1 MSGDIATDDVLL
13 SAVELA
19 REAAVADVGI
29 DLVGDH
35 LGAVV
40 EDDRLVAHSFA
51 CLNRA
56 YRGWQWTITLTRA
69 TPESEP
75 TVIDVVLL
83 PGSDA
88 IVPPAWK
95 PWSER
100 VEAGDL
106 GAGDV
111 LPTPRDDVRLIAG
124 FSGADDL
131 EGLAD
136 LSPLSPSQWELG
148 LGRVRV
154 LSAWGRD
161 DATDRWQTGDFGPA
175 TPMARQ
181 ASHECSTCGF
191 MLPVGGAIGQLF
203 GLCANAMSPADGH
216 VVSLAY
222 GCGAHSEVELEVDTD
237 ALIDQGPTIDDVDF
251 DTIEASLVADLVEP
265 AASTDDVQTEQHTRD
280 ESEDTDHE
288 PPVVVLLD
296 ESIAEDEQDQ

>member
-1 MSGDIATDDVLL
+1 MSSDIATNDVLL
-13 SAVELA
+13 SAVEFA
-19 REAAVADVGI
+19 REAAVAEVGTDHI
-29 DLVGDH
+29 GEH

-83 PGSDA
+83 PGADA

-181 ASHECSTCGF
+181 ASHECATCGF

-203 GLCANAMSPADGH
+203 ALCANAMSPADGR

-222 GCGAHSEVELEVDTD
+222 GCGAHSEVELEVEPD
-237 ALIDQGPTIDDVDF
+237 ALIDQGPTIDDVDY
-251 DTIEASLVADLVEP
+251 DTIEASLVADPVEP
-265 AASTDDVQTEQHTRD
+265 AATADDVEAEEHAGEEPKASD
-280 ESEDTDHE
+280 DE
-288 PPVVVLLD
+288 PPAVVLLD
-296 ESIAEDEQDQ
+296 ETIMEDEQDQ

>member
-1 MSGDIATDDVLL
+1 MSGDTSADAVLL
-13 SAVELA
+13 AAVDIA
-19 REAAVADVGI
+19 RDAAVAEAGESQVGE
-29 DLVGDH
+29 H

-40 EDDRLVAHSFA
+40 EDERLVAHSFA

-69 TPESEP
+69 APEFDP

-83 PGSDA
+83 PGADA

-100 VEAGDL
+100 VEPGDL

-111 LPTPRDDVRLIAG
+111 LPTPRDDARLVAG
-124 FSGADDL
+124 LTGTDDL
-131 EGLAD
+131 EGLAGM
-136 LSPLSPSQWELG
+136 SPLSPSQWELG

-161 DATDRWQTGDFGPA
+161 DATDRWQAGDFGPA

-181 ASHECSTCGF
+181 APHECATCGF

-203 GLCANAMSPADGH
+203 ALCANAMSPADGH
-216 VVSLAY
+216 VVSLSY
-222 GCGAHSEVELEVDTD
+222 GCGAHSEVEVETEPD

-251 DTIEASLVADLVEP
+251 DTIEASLVSDPVEP
-265 AASTDDVQTEQHTRD
+265 APAPENVEAEENSGD
-280 ESEDTDHE
+280 EPEDTDAE
-288 PPVVVLLD
+288 PPALALTD
-296 ESIAEDEQDQ
+296 ESIAEDQQDE

>member
-1 MSGDIATDDVLL
+1 MSSDIATNDVLL
-13 SAVELA
+13 SAVEFG
-19 REAAVADVGI
+19 REAAVAEVGADHI
-29 DLVGDH
+29 GEH

-83 PGSDA
+83 PGADA

-111 LPTPRDDVRLIAG
+111 LPTPRDDARLIAG

-181 ASHECSTCGF
+181 ASHECATCGF

-203 GLCANAMSPADGH
+203 ALCANAMSPADGR

-222 GCGAHSEVELEVDTD
+222 GCGAHSEVELEVEPD
-237 ALIDQGPTIDDVDF
+237 ALIDQEPTIDDVDY
-251 DTIEASLVADLVEP
+251 DTIEASLVADPVEP
-265 AASTDDVQTEQHTRD
+265 AATADDVEAEEHAGEEPKASD
-280 ESEDTDHE
+280 DE
-288 PPVVVLLD
+288 PPAVVLLD
-296 ESIAEDEQDQ
+296 ETIMEDEQDQ

>member
-1 MSGDIATDDVLL
+1 MSGDLATDDVLL
-13 SAVELA
+13 SAVDFA
-19 REAAVADVGI
+19 REAAVLEVGI
-29 DLVGDH
+29 DQIGDH

-40 EDDRLVAHSFA
+40 EDERLVAHSFV

-69 TPESEP
+69 TSDSEP

-83 PGSDA
+83 PGADA

-111 LPTPRDDVRLIAG
+111 LPTPRDDVRLVAG

-175 TPMARQ
+175 
-181 ASHECSTCGF
+181 
-191 MLPVGGAIGQLF
+191 
-203 GLCANAMSPADGH
+203 MSPADGH

-222 GCGAHSEVELEVDTD
+222 GCGAHSEVELEVEPD
-237 ALIDQGPTIDDVDF
+237 AVIDQGPTIDDVDF
-251 DTIEASLVADLVEP
+251 DTIEASLVADPVDP
-265 AASTDDVQTEQHTRD
+265 AATTDDVETEEHAG
-280 ESEDTDHE
+280 HE
-288 PPVVVLLD
+288 PEATDDEPPAAVVVD
-296 ESIAEDEQDQ
+296 EPIAEDEQDK